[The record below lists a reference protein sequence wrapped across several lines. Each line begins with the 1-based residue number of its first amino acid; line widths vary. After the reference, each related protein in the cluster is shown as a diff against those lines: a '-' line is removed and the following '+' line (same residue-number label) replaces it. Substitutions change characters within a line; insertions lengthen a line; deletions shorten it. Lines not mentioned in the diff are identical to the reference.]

1 MYVFCRALSHREWL
15 CTCLATT
22 SSQFDTLA
30 AYMFLLWNKQQDGDG
45 KLSSTPS
52 HTPPFSHVWYVASV
66 WLHSILSL
74 SLCFFSAVLCSAV
87 FSPCLTLALARLS
100 AHGRCWSQL
109 SVNGCWHGSQRASMC
124 ARDNSSTLFRL
135 SLSLCP
141 FSSFIWFVCGVLQN
155 DIATCDVMQNA
166 ERHANPSS
174 CSVSMDAMC
183 MTTSEVEGI
192 RCGVRCGSALQTQRH
207 TPYLSTATIYGIRWP
222 LMMRPAYARSLYAGR
237 RTQTVSAHIATVV
250 RRSQSGIGHYDVNE
264 LRHWFSDVVVGY
276 TLSEDIIYMQHR
288 RWTVAVKNARM
299 DRMGDGNKMFAKCS
313 RWRKCGWQI

>member
-1 MYVFCRALSHREWL
+1 MSFVVRSRTVNGFALASRPPL
-15 CTCLATT
+15 
-22 SSQFDTLA
+22 
-30 AYMFLLWNKQQDGDG
+30 
-45 KLSSTPS
+45 LSSIHWP
-52 HTPPFSHVWYVASV
+52 HTCFYYETNNKMAMASYPV
-66 WLHSILSL
+66 LRHTRHRSRMYGMSLVCDCTRFSL

-109 SVNGCWHGSQRASMC
+109 SVNGRWHGSQRASMC
-124 ARDNSSTLFRL
+124 ARDNSSTLFRLSL

-299 DRMGDGNKMFAKCS
+299 DRMGDGNKMFTKCS

>member
-1 MYVFCRALSHREWL
+1 MSFVVRSRTVNGFALASRPPL
-15 CTCLATT
+15 
-22 SSQFDTLA
+22 
-30 AYMFLLWNKQQDGDG
+30 
-45 KLSSTPS
+45 LSSIHWP
-52 HTPPFSHVWYVASV
+52 HTCFYYETNNKMAMASYPVLRHTRHRSRMYGMSLVCDCTRFS
-66 WLHSILSL
+66 LSL
-74 SLCFFSAVLCSAV
+74 SAFSLLYSALLFSAHVWRSLSHGWAPMV
-87 FSPCLTLALARLS
+87 DVGLSCLLMAADTALS
-100 AHGRCWSQL
+100 AHRCA
-109 SVNGCWHGSQRASMC
+109 HAT
-124 ARDNSSTLFRL
+124 TLRLCFACL